1 MQNKLGLNNI
11 SGLLRNEIWGIFET
25 KNPTKEQK
33 RKYIRTEK
41 ARSKKYDDSKF
52 KYTRSEYL

>member
-41 ARSKKYDDSKF
+41 ARSKK
-52 KYTRSEYL
+52 